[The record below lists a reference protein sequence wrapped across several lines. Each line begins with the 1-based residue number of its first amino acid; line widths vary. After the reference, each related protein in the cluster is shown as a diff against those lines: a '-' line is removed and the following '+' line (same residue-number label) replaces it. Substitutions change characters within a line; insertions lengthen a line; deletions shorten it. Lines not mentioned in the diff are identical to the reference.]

1 MFREPDYAETLHSR
15 ASEKSKN
22 LKILSPLW
30 KYSKPY
36 KAKIIGAIIAIAFA
50 AFSVLGFG
58 KGLKILVDQG
68 FGLQDTWF
76 LYKSLCVMIGF
87 VLILS
92 ISSFARVYFVSWV
105 GERIV
110 ADLRIKI
117 FKHLLILDPSF
128 FEMRHVG
135 DLISRLLTDTTL
147 VQVVIATSIP
157 IALRNLL
164 LFFGGLIL
172 LLATS
177 PKLTG
182 IVALTIPVI
191 LGPLLLYG
199 KKVRILSKA
208 SQERVGAVGAH
219 TEEVFEAI
227 RTVQAYVRESYEE
240 ERFSKKIEIAF
251 MTALSQ
257 IKARAF
263 LTMFVMMCIFGALCV
278 VLWMGGVGVR
288 QGVLTGGDL
297 SSFLFYAALVAGAAG
312 ALSEIM
318 GDLQR
323 AAGAMERIF
332 ELLET
337 KRSIQIL
344 SKSRKINTILNK
356 IEKKKKAPLISFSH
370 VSFSYP
376 SRPHEKVLKDF
387 SLDIYEGEHVAIV
400 GASGVGKSTIFSL
413 LLRFFDPHKGTI
425 FFQGEDLRK
434 WELNFIRNEI
444 AWVSQDTV
452 IFSGS
457 IKDNVLYGN
466 LEASTSEVETAL
478 KASRAWDFVS
488 RLPRK
493 VKALVGE
500 RGSSLSGGQ
509 KQRLALARAF
519 IKNASVVLLDEAT
532 SALDALNERLIQ
544 EAIGNMWKGS
554 TFLVIAHRLAT
565 IKKSDRI
572 ILLGPE
578 GIILGM
584 GTHQELLKTQPLYQE
599 MVELEILT

>member
-22 LKILSPLW
+22 LKILRPLW
-30 KYSKPY
+30 EYSKPY
-36 KAKIIGAIIAIAFA
+36 KAKIIGALIAIAFA

-76 LYKSLCVMIGF
+76 LYKSLGVMIGF
-87 VLILS
+87 VLFLS
-92 ISSFARVYFVSWV
+92 LSSFARVYFVSWI

-117 FKHLLILDPSF
+117 FKHLLTLEPSF
-128 FEMRHVG
+128 FETRHVG

-157 IALRNLL
+157 IALRNFL
-164 LFFGGLIL
+164 LFLGGLFL

-182 IVALTIPVI
+182 IVALTIPII
-191 LGPLLLYG
+191 LVPLLLYG
-199 KKVRILSKA
+199 KRVRVLSKA
-208 SQERVGAVGAH
+208 SQERLGAVGAH

-227 RTVQAYVRESYEE
+227 RTVQAYVREPYEQ
-240 ERFSKKIEIAF
+240 ERFYRKIETAF
-251 MTALSQ
+251 ITALSQ

-278 VLWMGGVGVR
+278 VLWMGGIGVR

-332 ELLET
+332 ELLDT
-337 KRSIQIL
+337 KKSIQIP
-344 SKSRKINTILNK
+344 SKLKKVHTIPNK
-356 IEKKKKAPLISFSH
+356 IEKKKKGPLISFSH

-376 SRPHEKVLKDF
+376 SRPHEKILKDF

-400 GASGVGKSTIFSL
+400 GASGVGKSTLFSL

-425 FFQGEDLRK
+425 FFRGKSIRE
-434 WELNFIRNEI
+434 WELDFIRREM

-452 IFSGS
+452 IFSGT
-457 IKDNVLYGN
+457 IKDNVLYGK
-466 LEASTSEVETAL
+466 LEASSSEIETAL
-478 KASRAWDFVS
+478 KAARAWDFIS
-488 RLPRK
+488 KLPKK
-493 VKALVGE
+493 VRALVGE

-519 IKNASVVLLDEAT
+519 IKDASVLLLDEAT
-532 SALDALNERLIQ
+532 SALDAINERLIQ
-544 EAIGNMWKGS
+544 EAIGNMWQGRTS
-554 TFLVIAHRLAT
+554 LVIAHRLAT
-565 IKKSDRI
+565 IKKADRI
-572 ILLGPE
+572 VLIGQGGTILD
-578 GIILGM
+578 I
-584 GTHQELLKTQPLYQE
+584 GTHQELLKAQPLYQE